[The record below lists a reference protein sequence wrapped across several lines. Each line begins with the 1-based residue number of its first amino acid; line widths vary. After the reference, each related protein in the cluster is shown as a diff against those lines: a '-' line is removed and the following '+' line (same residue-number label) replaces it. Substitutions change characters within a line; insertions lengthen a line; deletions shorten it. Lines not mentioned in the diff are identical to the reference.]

1 MLRLVISF
9 FVAWFA
15 MIPSVHAGQEHTRVA
30 ILMFDGVQIIDFAG
44 PYEVFG
50 QAGFDV
56 FTVSANGTRVTTSMD
71 LKVDVDHSFAD
82 APQADI
88 LLIPGGHVD
97 DAERDQRTLEFLKK
111 QAAEADQVLSVCTG
125 SFVLAATGLLDG
137 KVATTFHSAFE
148 PFAKRY
154 PAVKVVRDRR
164 WADAGK
170 IVTAAGLSSGI
181 DAAIHVVAEVR
192 GLDAARTVASTLE
205 YDWTPNEREGYI
217 RGLMADQH
225 IRYPAEMTLPEGTHV
240 HPLRSIGDQ
249 RQWSTL
255 FHVVSPV
262 DQQSFINDLRARAER
277 DEALQVART
286 APGTASWQHTDAAGK
301 WRVTIEPDREALP
314 EGYGVLVKVA
324 KLD

>member
-1 MLRLVISF
+1 MLRILLPLLVACLGMTTLAKADES
-9 FVAWFA
+9 
-15 MIPSVHAGQEHTRVA
+15 PTRVG

-50 QAGFDV
+50 QAGFEV
-56 FTVSANGTRVTTSMD
+56 YTVSANGGRVTTSMN
-71 LKVDVDHSFAD
+71 LKVDVDHSFGN

-97 DAERDQRTLEFLKK
+97 DAERDVRTLEFLKR
-111 QAAEADQVLSVCTG
+111 QAAKADQVLSVCTG

-154 PAVKVVRDRR
+154 PAVEVVRDRR

-170 IVTAAGLSSGI
+170 LVTAAGLSSGI

-205 YDWTPNEREGYI
+205 YDWKPGEREGYI

-225 IRYPAEMTLPEGTHV
+225 VRYPAEMTLPEDTHV
-240 HPLRSIGDQ
+240 HPLRSIGDE

-255 FHVVSPV
+255 YHVVSPV
-262 DQQSFINDLRARAER
+262 DRASFIRRLRELAER
-277 DEALQVART
+277 DDALEVAQS
-286 APGTASWQHTDAAGK
+286 APDIASWQHTDAAGK
-301 WRVTIEPDREALP
+301 WRVTIEPSREDLP
-314 EGYGVLVKVA
+314 KGYGVLVAIA